1 MYFNRFEGLIVTE
14 SSRKGS
20 LAPVVQTLVSAIHQI
35 NLYPADII
43 RWIVIYPADSAIQR
57 LNNRGLVL
65 SKC

>member
-1 MYFNRFEGLIVTE
+1 MYFNRFEGLIVTG

-20 LAPVVQTLVSAIHQI
+20 LAPVVQTLVSPIHQI